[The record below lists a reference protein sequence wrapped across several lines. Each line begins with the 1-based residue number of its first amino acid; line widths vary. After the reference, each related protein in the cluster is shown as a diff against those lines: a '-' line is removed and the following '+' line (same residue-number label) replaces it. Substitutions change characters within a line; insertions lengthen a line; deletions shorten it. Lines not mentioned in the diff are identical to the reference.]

1 MKPAESSL
9 ILPSREKKFRNLK
22 EAMRHGIYSRPG
34 GKNAETLAMEAGLD
48 RLSDLSRYVGDNP
61 NDPRGRFLD
70 IFIPLLIAME
80 EKGVE
85 VHAYIGEEIRAARDR
100 AEKKERED
108 NKVAAEQFFA
118 EHSEE
123 LMKYIKVMAA
133 KR

>member
-1 MKPAESSL
+1 VKPAESSL
-9 ILPSREKKFRNLK
+9 RLPFREKKFRNLK

-61 NDPRGRFLD
+61 DDPRGRFLD
-70 IFIPLLIAME
+70 IFIPLLIAMG

-85 VHAYIGEEIRAARDR
+85 VHDYVGEEIRAAQ
-100 AEKKERED
+100 EKGRED
-108 NKVAAEQFFA
+108 DEAAANRIIVEYGPAVFEALKV
-118 EHSEE
+118 
-123 LMKYIKVMAA
+123 KAA

>member
-1 MKPAESSL
+1 VKPAEL
-9 ILPSREKKFRNLK
+9 TLKLPFREKKFRNLK

-61 NDPRGRFLD
+61 DDPRGRFLD
-70 IFIPLLIAME
+70 IFIPLLIAMG

-85 VHAYIGEEIRAARDR
+85 VHDYIGEEIRAAQ
-100 AEKKERED
+100 EQGRED
-108 NKVAAEQFFA
+108 DEAAANRIIREYGPAVFEALKVKAG
-118 EHSEE
+118 
-123 LMKYIKVMAA
+123 